1 MVASVGNRHNEGKE
15 TLMTNRKRLVPSRRM
30 HSSRKRSVVW
40 FRWRRHN
47 PSHALGRVVSKA
59 HAHVVVPFIAVSV
72 VAAIVATYLVAFSP
86 AGAAGASDGFDP
98 NITAAGSIHTS
109 VPLKMGDNI
118 DGESNPD
125 TGVATYVGGN
135 MYVGKKIGSD
145 STKVQSNLNDE
156 NGITGS
162 YAAEAEGLTLV
173 NGRLAMRQLKNSWG
187 GLGFR
192 FGVVGFGSQYRPKET
207 YTDSSGTHNASV
219 LAVRGSDQSGVTA
232 LMNSSSVDIAAWPA
246 TSTGSTV
253 NYGGGW
259 IGSSY
264 GATRDFSYTAT
275 VSGSS
280 SIANEWGHDTDS
292 SYASLASVSS
302 TDGKRKAGS
311 WSTFADASS
320 FTVNGTDYSDYLS
333 QVQSDS
339 KKLVALRAN
348 GACEADDV
356 APSQD
361 FTRYKYDYFKR
372 EIYNTQSVDSY
383 KFVFSSSS
391 VTEKLI
397 TLTGDGTSSF
407 QVFDL
412 PVSKLDST
420 GYTGIDFWLRNIPD
434 TASVIINVVN
444 DDGGTA
450 SNTVAFN
457 NGWRLWWG
465 GTKDSKITD
474 SDVNEIAGWYAR
486 GAKTDG
492 VEVSSTSEDETEVF
506 ATRVQQLLWN
516 FPYTSQLTIKG
527 GQGSGMQTV
536 KSGSTGSEGT
546 AKAMSTTD
554 DPAASWMG
562 SIYVPNGSFQSHVS
576 TNGRVYVGGDFEM
589 DNPATAVVSYSDG
602 TPFTNFESGSS
613 TSVIDMDQER
623 HNLPW
628 FTSDAAS
635 ITFAK
640 VDDSDATLKPGSTWT
655 VYGSISDAENRTNP
669 LVTVVDNGRNDTN
682 AAAGVITVQGLT
694 ANANYYIREA
704 AAPSGYQLNTNIYTA
719 QTKSS
724 GYSGEN
730 HLTGRV
736 YTASGSD
743 TTDNRLHSMTDSNS
757 GSSSS
762 YYAIGDVK
770 TGPSVTWRKEN
781 ESGQALPGSQWK
793 LTYTPASG
801 TAVDYTVKDNTVAPT
816 GVSLALNGND
826 VTEGS
831 AKVKEY
837 SNIALSATVAP
848 DGSNQQVT
856 WSTSDS
862 GVAVVSDGVVTGIA
876 AGKAV
881 IKACA
886 VSDTTKCGSVTVTVE
901 STDVTSL
908 TVTRDGSTVAKA
920 AGALNSTV
928 VTDATISMFNGTSV
942 DLDASAS
949 PSSVEPV
956 WSSNDTNVATVSDSG
971 MITAVAN
978 GTTMVIV
985 QAGNKSIRFRVTVQ
999 DTDPTKTV
1007 VYFHHTENGWTGDV
1021 YLKYQAN
1028 DGTWPTVGNY
1038 TLMKAVSCSNDYV
1051 ATVIDLAQSG
1061 KEFLFTTSNT
1071 TDSGGWY
1078 QPSKNK
1084 NFTFTG
1090 GTAITVSGGSAKDG
1104 APSGTSC
1111 PVAADQTLEGSD
1123 AAISVGKTTTTSGTA
1138 TESDTSSGSEST
1150 TSGSA
1155 SGSDSDS
1162 GTTGT
1167 ANTSATLDDT
1177 NATVGVFTL
1186 TNLADG
1192 TYKLTESVA
1201 PEGYKRD
1208 TKGYGFTVTN
1218 GVLSWDSG
1226 VSANTDGSLT
1236 VVNNPTQVVWRKVD
1250 GDTKQ
1255 AGGTLTALPGSQWKI
1270 TLLDSSGGA
1279 TDTTYCIA
1287 DNNQTIDTTRCTGN
1301 ASTYTDTDTA
1311 DGIIK
1316 VQGLPA
1322 GTYKLVETVAP
1333 ALYDLPDSS
1342 DTWYTFTI
1350 SPDGDASDITDA
1362 SGHTTMLADASGTS
1376 MNTIGDIR
1384 QTGSATWKKTDI
1396 TGNTLLPGSSW
1407 KVTFCPDNSPNSCD
1421 EPVTIT
1427 DWAPTDGSTTHT
1439 ECSATWACDTDPAVG
1454 GFKLTGLP
1462 WGTYTLVEQK
1472 APNGYVADTK
1482 PHPFTIV
1489 RSTATDSIHAN
1500 LLTWDVGSIENEIS
1514 ITSLP
1519 LTGGEWT
1526 PRIVAI
1532 IGISVLAV
1540 AAVSYGIARR
1550 RRRG

>member
-1 MVASVGNRHNEGKE
+1 M
-15 TLMTNRKRLVPSRRM
+15 L
-30 HSSRKRSVVW
+30 
-40 FRWRRHN
+40 
-47 PSHALGRVVSKA
+47 
-59 HAHVVVPFIAVSV
+59 VPFIVTGV
-72 VAAIVATYLVAFSP
+72 IAAILATYLVAFSP
-86 AGAAGASDGFDP
+86 AGAADASDGFDET
-98 NITAAGSIHTS
+98 IKAAGSMHTS
-109 VPLKMGDNI
+109 VPLKMGDNT

-125 TGVATYVGGN
+125 AGVATYVGGN
-135 MYVGKKIGSD
+135 MYVGEKIGSD
-145 STKVQSNLNDE
+145 SDTVQSNLNDK

-192 FGVVGFGSQYRPKET
+192 FGVVGFGSQYRPTET
-207 YTDSSGTHNASV
+207 YSDSSGTHNASV

-232 LMNSSSVDIAAWPA
+232 LMKSSSVDIAAWPA

-280 SIANEWGHDTDS
+280 SIANEWGHGTDS
-292 SYASLASVSS
+292 SYSSLASVSS

-348 GACEADDV
+348 GTYEVGV

-391 VTEKLI
+391 VNEKLI

-444 DDGGTA
+444 DDGSTA
-450 SNTVAFN
+450 SNTVTFN

-465 GTKDSKITD
+465 GTKNSKITD

-492 VEVSSTSEDETEVF
+492 VGVSSTSEDETEVF
-506 ATRVQQLLWN
+506 TTRVQQLLWN

-589 DNPATAVVSYSDG
+589 DNPATAVVSYDDG
-602 TPFTNFESGSS
+602 TPFTNFENGSS

-640 VDDSDATLKPGSTWT
+640 VGDSDATLLPGSTWT
-655 VYGSISDAENRTNP
+655 VYGSIGDAENRTHP

-682 AAAGVITVQGLT
+682 AADGVITVQGLT

-704 AAPSGYQLNTNIYTA
+704 APPSGYQLNTNIYTA
-719 QTKSS
+719 QTKSL

-736 YTASGSD
+736 YTSSGTQIGTSD
-743 TTDNRLHSMTDSNS
+743 TTDNRLHSMTDSDS
-757 GSSSS
+757 GSGSS

-781 ESGQALPGSQWK
+781 ESGNTLPGSQWK

-801 TAVDYTVKDNTVAPT
+801 TAVDYTVTDNTVAPT

-876 AGKAV
+876 AGEAV

-886 VSDTTKCGSVTVTVE
+886 VSDVTKCGSVTVTVE
-901 STDVTSL
+901 SADVTSL
-908 TVTRDGSTVAKA
+908 TVTRDGSTVAEA

-956 WSSNDTNVATVSDSG
+956 WSSNDTNVVTVSDSG
-971 MITAVAN
+971 LITAVAN

-1051 ATVIDLAQSG
+1051 ATVIDLAQAG

-1090 GTAITVSGGSAKDG
+1090 GTAITVSGGTAKDG

-1123 AAISVGKTTTTSGTA
+1123 ATISVEQTTTTSGTA
-1138 TESDTSSGSEST
+1138 TESDTSSGTEST
-1150 TSGSA
+1150 ASGSA

-1162 GTTGT
+1162 DTTGT

-1177 NATVGVFTL
+1177 NAAVGVFTL

-1201 PEGYKRD
+1201 PKGYKRD
-1208 TKGYGFTVTN
+1208 TTVYGFTVTN

-1311 DGIIK
+1311 DGIIN

-1333 ALYDLPDSS
+1333 VLYQLPDSS

-1350 SPDGDASDITDA
+1350 SSDGVASDITDA
-1362 SGHTTMLADASGTS
+1362 SGNTTMLADASGTS
-1376 MNTIGDIR
+1376 MNTIGDTR

-1396 TGNTLLPGSSW
+1396 TGKNLLGGSSW
-1407 KVTFCPDNSPNSCD
+1407 KVTFCPDSSPDSCQN
-1421 EPVTIT
+1421 VTIT
-1427 DWAPTDGSTTHT
+1427 DWAPTDGSTTNT
-1439 ECSATWACDTDPAVG
+1439 ACSTTWACDVDPAAG
-1454 GFKLTGLP
+1454 GFKLDNLP
-1462 WGTYTLVEQK
+1462 WGTYTLQEDT
-1472 APNGYVADTK
+1472 APDGYIADKTSRT
-1482 PHPFTIV
+1482 FIIV
-1489 RSTATDSIHAN
+1489 RAKSTSAINAN
-1500 LLTWDVGSIENEIS
+1500 LLTKDYGSIENEIS

-1526 PRIVAI
+1526 PRIVAM

>member
-1 MVASVGNRHNEGKE
+1 MFSHVAHPRGIQGEG
-15 TLMTNRKRLVPSRRM
+15 LHRRRVRSRLRTR
-30 HSSRKRSVVW
+30 
-40 FRWRRHN
+40 
-47 PSHALGRVVSKA
+47 
-59 HAHVVVPFIAVSV
+59 VVVPFIVTGI
-72 VAAIVATYLVAFSP
+72 VAAILATYLVAFSP
-86 AGAAGASDGFDP
+86 AGAADASDGFDTT
-98 NITAAGSIHTS
+98 ITTAGSMHTS
-109 VPLKMGDNI
+109 TPLKMGDNLE
-118 DGESNPD
+118 GESNPD

-135 MYVGKKIGSD
+135 MYVGEKIGSD
-145 STKVQSNLNDE
+145 SSTVQSNLNNE

-192 FGVVGFGSQYRPKET
+192 FGVVGFGSQYRPSET
-207 YTDSSGTHNASV
+207 YTDSSGTHNSSV
-219 LAVRGSDQSGVTA
+219 LAVRGSDQSGVTT
-232 LMNSSSVDIAAWPA
+232 LMNSPSVDIAAWPA

-280 SIANEWGHDTDS
+280 SIANEWGHGTDS

-302 TDGKRKAGS
+302 ADGKRKAGS
-311 WSTFADASS
+311 WSTFADTSS
-320 FTVNGTDYSDYLS
+320 FTVNGTDYSGYLS
-333 QVQSDS
+333 QVNSDS
-339 KKLVALRAN
+339 TKLAALRAN
-348 GACEADDV
+348 RTYEVGV
-356 APSQD
+356 APSED

-372 EIYNTQSVDSY
+372 EIYNEKSVDSY
-383 KFVFSSSS
+383 KFTFSSSS
-391 VTEKLI
+391 ISEKLI

-412 PVSKLDST
+412 PVSALDST

-450 SNTVAFN
+450 SNTVTFN

-465 GTKDSKITD
+465 GTKDSEITD

-492 VEVSSTSEDETEVF
+492 VGVSSTSEDETEVF
-506 ATRVQQLLWN
+506 TTRVQQLLWN

-546 AKAMSTTD
+546 AKAMRTTD

-602 TPFTNFESGSS
+602 TAFTNFENGSS

-640 VDDSDATLKPGSTWT
+640 VGDSDATLLPGSTWT
-655 VYGSISDAENRTNP
+655 IYGSLSDAENRTNP
-669 LVTVVDNGRNDTN
+669 LVTVVDNGKNDTN
-682 AAAGVITVQGLT
+682 AAEGVITVQGLT
-694 ANANYYIREA
+694 AKANYYIREA

-719 QTKSS
+719 QTSSS
-724 GYSGEN
+724 GYAGEN

-736 YTASGSD
+736 YTSSGTQIGASD
-743 TTDNRLHSMTDSNS
+743 TTDNRLHSITDANS
-757 GSSSS
+757 SSGSS

-770 TGPSVTWRKEN
+770 IGPSVTWRKEN

-793 LTYTPASG
+793 LTYTPSSG
-801 TAVDYTVKDNTVAPT
+801 TAVDYTVTDNTVAPT
-816 GVSLALNGND
+816 GVLLALDGTD
-826 VTEGS
+826 VTASS

-837 SNIALSATVAP
+837 RNIALSATVAP

-876 AGKAV
+876 AGTAV

-886 VSDTTKCGSVTVTVE
+886 VSDTTVCGSVTITVE
-901 STDVTSL
+901 SADATSL
-908 TVTRDGSTVAKA
+908 TVARDGTTVATA
-920 AGALNSTV
+920 SGAVNSTV
-928 VTDATISMFNGTSV
+928 VTDATVTMFNGTTV
-942 DLDASAS
+942 DLDASAE
-949 PSSVEPV
+949 PSTVTPV
-956 WSSNDTNVATVSDSG
+956 WSSSNTDVVTVSDSG
-971 MITAVAN
+971 LITAVAD
-978 GTTMVIV
+978 GTAMVVV

-999 DTDPTKTV
+999 DTDLTKTV
-1007 VYFHHTENGWTGDV
+1007 VYFHHTESGWTGDV

-1051 ATVIDLAQSG
+1051 AAVIDLAQAG

-1071 TDSGGWY
+1071 TDKGNWY

-1090 GTAITVSGGSAKDG
+1090 GTAITVSGGTATDG

-1111 PVAADQTLEGSD
+1111 PVAADSTLLGSQ
-1123 AAISVGKTTTTSGTA
+1123 ATITAGQTTTTSDT
-1138 TESDTSSGSEST
+1138 TTSSGST
-1150 TSGSA
+1150 ATSGSSTSSTA
-1155 SGSDSDS
+1155 GSGS
-1162 GTTGT
+1162 GTAST

-1177 NATVGVFTL
+1177 DAAVGVFTL
-1186 TNLADG
+1186 TDLADG

-1208 TKGYGFTVTN
+1208 TTVYGFTVAN

-1226 VSANTDGSLT
+1226 VSTNSDGSLT

-1255 AGGTLTALPGSQWKI
+1255 AGGTLTALPASQWKI
-1270 TLLDSSGGA
+1270 TLLDSSGRE
-1279 TDTTYCIA
+1279 TDAAYCIA

-1311 DGIIK
+1311 DGIIN

-1333 ALYDLPDSS
+1333 ALYQLPDSS

-1350 SPDGDASDITDA
+1350 SSDGGTSDITDA
-1362 SGHTTMLADASGTS
+1362 SGSTTALADASGTS

-1396 TGNTLLPGSSW
+1396 TGKTLLGGSSW
-1407 KVTFCPDNSPNSCD
+1407 KVTFCPDSSPDSCQN
-1421 EPVTIT
+1421 VTIT
-1427 DWAPTDGSTTHT
+1427 DWAPTDGSTTNT
-1439 ECSATWACDTDPAVG
+1439 ACSTTWACDVDPEAG
-1454 GFKLTGLP
+1454 GFKLDNLQ
-1462 WGTYTLVEQK
+1462 WGTYTLQEST
-1472 APNGYVADTK
+1472 APDGYIADKTSRT
-1482 PHPFTIV
+1482 FTIV
-1489 RSTATDSIHAN
+1489 RAKSTIKIDAN
-1500 LLTWDVGSIENEIS
+1500 LLTKDVGSIENEIS

-1526 PRIVAI
+1526 PRIVAM
-1532 IGISVLAV
+1532 IGVSALAL

>member
-1 MVASVGNRHNEGKE
+1 MKGEPMAYH
-15 TLMTNRKRLVPSRRM
+15 KRLHPPR
-30 HSSRKRSVVW
+30 HTSSRLRQGTMFSHFAHPRSI
-40 FRWRRHN
+40 RGKGLHRT
-47 PSHALGRVVSKA
+47 RVRSRLRTRVL
-59 HAHVVVPFIAVSV
+59 VPFIVTGV
-72 VAAIVATYLVAFSP
+72 IAAILATYLVAFSP
-86 AGAAGASDGFDP
+86 AGAADASDGFDTT
-98 NITAAGSIHTS
+98 IKAAGSIHTS
-109 VPLKMGDNI
+109 IPLKMGDNT

-135 MYVGKKIGSD
+135 MYVGEKIGSD
-145 STKVQSNLNDE
+145 SAAVQSNLNGQ

-207 YTDSSGTHNASV
+207 YSDSSGTHNASV

-232 LMNSSSVDIAAWPA
+232 LMNSPSVDIAAWPV

-280 SIANEWGHDTDS
+280 SIANEWGHGTDS

-311 WSTFADASS
+311 WNTSADASS
-320 FTVNGTDYSDYLS
+320 FTVNGTDYSGYLS

-348 GACEADDV
+348 GTYEVGV
-356 APSQD
+356 APSED

-372 EIYNTQSVDSY
+372 EIYNTQSIYSY

-397 TLTGDGTSSF
+397 KLTGDGTSSF

-412 PVSKLDST
+412 PVSALDST

-486 GAKTDG
+486 GAKTYG

-589 DNPATAVVSYSDG
+589 DNLATAVVSYSDG
-602 TPFTNFESGSS
+602 TPFTNFENGSS

-640 VDDSDATLKPGSTWT
+640 VDDSDATLKPGSTWA
-655 VYGSISDAENRTNP
+655 VYGSISDAENRTHS

-694 ANANYYIREA
+694 ANANYYIREV

-736 YTASGSD
+736 YTASGTKIGTSD
-743 TTDNRLHSMTDSNS
+743 TTDNRLHSITDSNS
-757 GSSSS
+757 GSGSS

-801 TAVDYTVKDNTVAPT
+801 TAVDYTVTDNTVAPT

-826 VTEGS
+826 VTGGS

-837 SNIALSATVAP
+837 NNIALSATVAP

-856 WSTSDS
+856 WSTSDP

-908 TVTRDGSTVAKA
+908 TVARDGSTVAKA

-956 WSSNDTNVATVSDSG
+956 WSSNDTNVVAVSDSG
-971 MITAVAN
+971 LITAVAN

-1123 AAISVGKTTTTSGTA
+1123 ATINVGQTTTTSGTA

-1208 TKGYGFTVTN
+1208 TTVYGFTVTN
-1218 GVLSWDSG
+1218 GELSWDSG

-1311 DGIIK
+1311 DGIIN

-1333 ALYDLPDSS
+1333 VLYQLPDSS

-1350 SPDGDASDITDA
+1350 SPDGAASAITDA
-1362 SGHTTMLADASGTS
+1362 SGSTTMLADASGTS

-1396 TGNTLLPGSSW
+1396 VGNPLGGSAW
-1407 KVTFCPDNSPNSCD
+1407 KVTFCPDSSPDSCQN
-1421 EPVTIT
+1421 VTIT
-1427 DWAPTDGSTTHT
+1427 DWAPTDGSTTNT
-1439 ECSATWACDTDPAVG
+1439 ACSTTWACDVDRAAG
-1454 GFKLTGLP
+1454 GFKLDNLP
-1462 WGTYTLVEQK
+1462 WGTYTLQEDT
-1472 APNGYVADTK
+1472 APDGYIADKTS
-1482 PHPFTIV
+1482 HTFTIV
-1489 RSTATDSIHAN
+1489 RAKSTSAIDAN
-1500 LLTWDVGSIENEIS
+1500 LLTKDVGSIENEIS

-1540 AAVSYGIARR
+1540 AAVSYGIAKR

>member
-1 MVASVGNRHNEGKE
+1 
-15 TLMTNRKRLVPSRRM
+15 
-30 HSSRKRSVVW
+30 
-40 FRWRRHN
+40 
-47 PSHALGRVVSKA
+47 
-59 HAHVVVPFIAVSV
+59 
-72 VAAIVATYLVAFSP
+72 
-86 AGAAGASDGFDP
+86 
-98 NITAAGSIHTS
+98 
-109 VPLKMGDNI
+109 
-118 DGESNPD
+118 
-125 TGVATYVGGN
+125 
-135 MYVGKKIGSD
+135 
-145 STKVQSNLNDE
+145 
-156 NGITGS
+156 
-162 YAAEAEGLTLV
+162 
-173 NGRLAMRQLKNSWG
+173 
-187 GLGFR
+187 
-192 FGVVGFGSQYRPKET
+192 
-207 YTDSSGTHNASV
+207 
-219 LAVRGSDQSGVTA
+219 
-232 LMNSSSVDIAAWPA
+232 
-246 TSTGSTV
+246 
-253 NYGGGW
+253 
-259 IGSSY
+259 
-264 GATRDFSYTAT
+264 
-275 VSGSS
+275 
-280 SIANEWGHDTDS
+280 
-292 SYASLASVSS
+292 
-302 TDGKRKAGS
+302 
-311 WSTFADASS
+311 
-320 FTVNGTDYSDYLS
+320 
-333 QVQSDS
+333 
-339 KKLVALRAN
+339 
-348 GACEADDV
+348 
-356 APSQD
+356 
-361 FTRYKYDYFKR
+361 
-372 EIYNTQSVDSY
+372 
-383 KFVFSSSS
+383 
-391 VTEKLI
+391 
-397 TLTGDGTSSF
+397 
-407 QVFDL
+407 
-412 PVSKLDST
+412 
-420 GYTGIDFWLRNIPD
+420 
-434 TASVIINVVN
+434 
-444 DDGGTA
+444 
-450 SNTVAFN
+450 
-457 NGWRLWWG
+457 
-465 GTKDSKITD
+465 
-474 SDVNEIAGWYAR
+474 
-486 GAKTDG
+486 
-492 VEVSSTSEDETEVF
+492 
-506 ATRVQQLLWN
+506 
-516 FPYTSQLTIKG
+516 
-527 GQGSGMQTV
+527 MQTV

>member
-1 MVASVGNRHNEGKE
+1 
-15 TLMTNRKRLVPSRRM
+15 MTNRKRLTPSRRM
-30 HSSRKRSVVW
+30 HSSRKRSVAW
-40 FRWRRHN
+40 FRCGGGAT
-47 PSHALGRVVSKA
+47 PSHNLSRVISKA
-59 HAHVVVPFIAVSV
+59 HAHVVVPFITVSV

-86 AGAAGASDGFDP
+86 AGAAGASDGFDSA
-98 NITAAGSIHTS
+98 ITAAGSIHTS
-109 VPLKMGDNI
+109 VPLKMGDNV

-135 MYVGKKIGSD
+135 MYVGEKIGSD
-145 STKVQSNLNDE
+145 SATVQSNLNGA

-207 YTDSSGTHNASV
+207 YTDSSGTHHASV
-219 LAVRGSDQSGVTA
+219 LAVRGSDQSGVTT
-232 LMNSSSVDIAAWPA
+232 LMNSPSVDIAAWPV

-280 SIANEWGHDTDS
+280 SIANEWGHGTDS

-320 FTVNGTDYSDYLS
+320 FTVNGTDYSGYLS

-348 GACEADDV
+348 GTYEVGV
-356 APSQD
+356 APSED

-412 PVSKLDST
+412 PVSALDST
-420 GYTGIDFWLRNIPD
+420 GYTGIDFWLCNIPD

-444 DDGGTA
+444 DDDGTA

-492 VEVSSTSEDETEVF
+492 VGVSSTSEDETEVF

-546 AKAMSTTD
+546 AKAMRTTD

-562 SIYVPNGSFQSHVS
+562 SIYVPKGSFQSHVS

-602 TPFTNFESGSS
+602 TPFTNFENGSS

-640 VDDSDATLKPGSTWT
+640 VDDSDATLKPGSTWA
-655 VYGSISDAENRTNP
+655 VYGSISDAENRKHS

-694 ANANYYIREA
+694 ANANYYIREV

-736 YTASGSD
+736 YTASGTQIGTSD

-757 GSSSS
+757 GSDSS

-770 TGPSVTWRKEN
+770 SGASVTWRKED
-781 ESGQALPGSQWK
+781 ESGQPLAGSQWK
-793 LTYTPASG
+793 LSYTPSSG
-801 TAVDYTVKDNTVAPT
+801 GTVDYTVTDNTIAPT
-816 GVSLALNGND
+816 GVTLALDGND
-826 VTEGS
+826 VTSGS
-831 AKVKEY
+831 AKVQEY
-837 SNIALSATVAP
+837 RNIVLAATVTP
-848 DGSNQQVT
+848 DGANQQVT
-856 WSTSDS
+856 WSSSDS
-862 GVAVVSDGVVTGIA
+862 GVAVVSGGVVTGVA
-876 AGKAV
+876 VGQTV
-881 IKACA
+881 IKACTI
-886 VSDTTKCGSVTVTVE
+886 SDATVCGSVTVTVE
-901 STDVTSL
+901 SADATSL
-908 TVTRDGSTVAKA
+908 MVTRGGKTVATASGSLDSTVE
-920 AGALNSTV
+920 
-928 VTDATISMFNGTSV
+928 TDATITMFNGTTV
-942 DLDASAS
+942 DLDANAT
-949 PSSVEPV
+949 PSTVQPV
-956 WSSNDTNVATVSDSG
+956 WSSNDTNVATVSDTG
-971 MITAVAN
+971 LITAVAN

-999 DTDPTKTV
+999 DTDETKTV

-1021 YLKYQAN
+1021 YLKYEAN

-1038 TLMKAVSCSNDYV
+1038 TPMKSTSCNNDYV
-1051 ATVIDLAQSG
+1051 AAVIDRAQSG
-1061 KEFLFTTSNT
+1061 KGFLFTTSNT
-1071 TDSGGWY
+1071 TDKGDWY
-1078 QPSKNK
+1078 QPSKNT
-1084 NFTFTG
+1084 NFVFTG
-1090 GTAITVSGGSAKDG
+1090 GTAITVSGGKATDG
-1104 APSGTSC
+1104 APSGC
-1111 PVAADQTLEGSD
+1111 PVAADKTLAGSS
-1123 AAISVGKTTTTSGTA
+1123 ATITVGTTTTTSETTA
-1138 TESDTSSGSEST
+1138 VSGSTPASGSSSDTGSSSGSGTQGAAST
-1150 TSGSA
+1150 T
-1155 SGSDSDS
+1155 
-1162 GTTGT
+1162 
-1167 ANTSATLDDT
+1167 ATLADT
-1177 NATVGVFTL
+1177 NPAVGVFTL
-1186 TNLADG
+1186 TDLADG
-1192 TYKLTESVA
+1192 TYQLTENVA
-1201 PEGYKRD
+1201 PEGYAKS
-1208 TKGYGFTVTN
+1208 TTAYSFTVTN
-1218 GVLSWDSG
+1218 GVLKWTSG
-1226 VSANTDGSLT
+1226 SPGADGSLT
-1236 VVNNPTQVVWRKVD
+1236 VVNTPTQVEWRKVD
-1250 GDTKQ
+1250 GDTMQ
-1255 AGGTLTALPGSQWKI
+1255 AGGTLATLPGSQWKI
-1270 TLLDSSGGA
+1270 TALDSQGGE
-1279 TDTTYCIA
+1279 TDSSYCIA

-1301 ASTYTDTDTA
+1301 AETYTDSDA
-1311 DGIIK
+1311 AEGVISVK
-1316 VQGLPA
+1316 GLPA

-1333 ALYDLPDSS
+1333 VLHELPDAA

-1350 SPDGDASDITDA
+1350 SADGVTSDITDVK
-1362 SGHTTMLADASGTS
+1362 GDTTMLTDASGTS
-1376 MNTIGDIR
+1376 MNTIGDTR
-1384 QTGSATWKKTDI
+1384 TTGSATWKKTDI
-1396 TGNTLLPGSSW
+1396 AGIALGGSTW
-1407 KVTFCPDNSPNSCD
+1407 KVTFCPDSSPNSCD

-1439 ECSATWACDTDPAVG
+1439 ECSATWACDTNPAAG
-1454 GFKLTGLP
+1454 GFKLANLP

-1472 APNGYVADTK
+1472 APNGYVADTT
-1482 PHPFTIV
+1482 PHTFIIV
-1489 RSTATDSIHAN
+1489 RSTATNPIDAN
-1500 LLTWDVGSIENEIS
+1500 QLAHDVGSIENEIS

-1519 LTGGEWT
+1519 MTGGEWT
-1526 PRIVAI
+1526 PRNVAL
-1532 IGISVLAV
+1532 IGISALVL
-1540 AAVSYGIARR
+1540 AAVSYGIAKRR
-1550 RRRG
+1550 RRE

>member
-1 MVASVGNRHNEGKE
+1 MFSHFAHPRSIRGKGLHR
-15 TLMTNRKRLVPSRRM
+15 TRVRSRLRT
-30 HSSRKRSVVW
+30 
-40 FRWRRHN
+40 
-47 PSHALGRVVSKA
+47 RVL
-59 HAHVVVPFIAVSV
+59 VPFIVTGV
-72 VAAIVATYLVAFSP
+72 IAAILATYLVAFSP
-86 AGAAGASDGFDP
+86 AGAADASDGFDTT
-98 NITAAGSIHTS
+98 IKAAGSIHTS
-109 VPLKMGDNI
+109 IPLKMGDNT

-135 MYVGKKIGSD
+135 MYVGEKIGSD
-145 STKVQSNLNDE
+145 SAAVQSNLNGQ

-207 YTDSSGTHNASV
+207 YSDSSGTHNASV

-232 LMNSSSVDIAAWPA
+232 LMTSPSVDIAAWPA

-280 SIANEWGHDTDS
+280 SIANEWEHSNDS

-320 FTVNGTDYSDYLS
+320 FTVNGTDYSGYLS

-339 KKLVALRAN
+339 TKLVALRAN
-348 GACEADDV
+348 GTYEVGV
-356 APSQD
+356 APSED

-372 EIYNTQSVDSY
+372 EIYNKQTVDSY

-412 PVSKLDST
+412 PVSALDST

-450 SNTVAFN
+450 SNTVTFN

-465 GTKDSKITD
+465 GTEDSKITD

-492 VEVSSTSEDETEVF
+492 VGVSSTSEDETEVF

-546 AKAMSTTD
+546 AKAMRTTD

-602 TPFTNFESGSS
+602 TPFTNFENGSS

-669 LVTVVDNGRNDTN
+669 LVTVVDNGKNDTN

-736 YTASGSD
+736 YTASGTQIGTSD
-743 TTDNRLHSMTDSNS
+743 TTDNRLHSITDANS
-757 GSSSS
+757 GSGSS

-801 TAVDYTVKDNTVAPT
+801 TAVDYTVTDNTVAPT

-826 VTEGS
+826 VTGGS

-837 SNIALSATVAP
+837 NNIALSATVAP

-856 WSTSDS
+856 WSTSDP

-886 VSDTTKCGSVTVTVE
+886 VSDTTVCGRVTVTVE

-956 WSSNDTNVATVSDSG
+956 WSSNDTNVVAVSDSG
-971 MITAVAN
+971 LITAVAN

-1090 GTAITVSGGSAKDG
+1090 GTAITVSGGSANDG

-1123 AAISVGKTTTTSGTA
+1123 ATINVGQTTTTSGTA

-1311 DGIIK
+1311 DGIIN

-1333 ALYDLPDSS
+1333 VLYQLPDSS

-1350 SPDGDASDITDA
+1350 SPDGAASAITDA
-1362 SGHTTMLADASGTS
+1362 SGSTTMLADASGTS

-1396 TGNTLLPGSSW
+1396 TGHNLRGSSW
-1407 KVTFCPDNSPNSCD
+1407 KVTFCPDSSPDSCQN
-1421 EPVTIT
+1421 VTIT
-1427 DWAPTDGSTTHT
+1427 DWAPTDGSTTNT
-1439 ECSATWACDTDPAVG
+1439 ACSTTWACDVDRAAG
-1454 GFKLTGLP
+1454 GFKLDNLP
-1462 WGTYTLVEQK
+1462 WGTYTLQEDT
-1472 APNGYVADTK
+1472 APDGYIADKTSRT
-1482 PHPFTIV
+1482 FTIV
-1489 RSTATDSIHAN
+1489 RAKSTSAIDAT
-1500 LLTWDVGSIENEIS
+1500 LLTKDVGSIENEIS

>member
-1 MVASVGNRHNEGKE
+1 MFSHFAHPRGIRGKGLHR
-15 TLMTNRKRLVPSRRM
+15 TRVRSRLRAR
-30 HSSRKRSVVW
+30 
-40 FRWRRHN
+40 
-47 PSHALGRVVSKA
+47 
-59 HAHVVVPFIAVSV
+59 VVVPFIVTGI
-72 VAAIVATYLVAFSP
+72 VAAILATYLVAFSP
-86 AGAAGASDGFDP
+86 AGAADASDGFDAT
-98 NITAAGSIHTS
+98 ITTAGSMHTS

-118 DGESNPD
+118 EGESDPD

-135 MYVGKKIGSD
+135 MYVGEKIGSD
-145 STKVQSNLNDE
+145 SATVQSNLNGE

-207 YTDSSGTHNASV
+207 YTDSNGTHDASV
-219 LAVRGSDQSGVTA
+219 LAVRGSDQSGVTT
-232 LMNSSSVDIAAWPA
+232 LMNSPSVDIAAWPV

-280 SIANEWGHDTDS
+280 SIANEWGHGTDS

-311 WSTFADASS
+311 WNTFADTSS

-339 KKLVALRAN
+339 TKLAALRAN
-348 GACEADDV
+348 GTYEVGV
-356 APSQD
+356 APSEG

-372 EIYNTQSVDSY
+372 EIYDTQSGDSY

-391 VTEKLI
+391 AKEKLI

-407 QVFDL
+407 QVFNL
-412 PVSKLDST
+412 PVSALDST

-444 DDGGTA
+444 DDRGTA
-450 SNTVAFN
+450 SNTVTFN

-492 VEVSSTSEDETEVF
+492 VGVSSTSEDETEVF
-506 ATRVQQLLWN
+506 TTRVQQLLWN

-546 AKAMSTTD
+546 AKAMRTTD

-562 SIYVPNGSFQSHVS
+562 SIYVPKGSFQSHVS

-602 TPFTNFESGSS
+602 TPFTNFENGSS

-628 FTSDAAS
+628 FTSDAGS

-640 VDDSDATLKPGSTWT
+640 VSDTDAKLLSGSTWT

-682 AAAGVITVQGLT
+682 ADAGVITVQGLT

-736 YTASGSD
+736 YTASGTQIGTSD
-743 TTDNRLHSMTDSNS
+743 TTDNRLHSITDASS

-770 TGPSVTWRKEN
+770 TGASVTWRKEN
-781 ESGQALPGSQWK
+781 ESGDALPGSQWK

-801 TAVDYTVKDNTVAPT
+801 TAVDYTVTDNTVAPN

-848 DGSNQQVT
+848 DGSNQQAT
-856 WSTSDS
+856 WSTSDP

-876 AGKAV
+876 AGEAV

-901 STDVTSL
+901 SADATSL
-908 TVTRDGSTVAKA
+908 TVARDGSTVAKA

-956 WSSNDTNVATVSDSG
+956 WSSNDTNVVTVSDSG
-971 MITAVAN
+971 LITAVAN

-1007 VYFHHTENGWTGDV
+1007 VYFHHTEDGWTGDV

-1038 TLMKAVSCSNDYV
+1038 TPMKAVSCSNDYV
-1051 ATVIDLAQSG
+1051 ATVIDLAQAG
-1061 KEFLFTTSNT
+1061 KEFLFTTSNK

-1090 GTAITVSGGSAKDG
+1090 GTAITVSGGTAKDG

-1123 AAISVGKTTTTSGTA
+1123 ATISVEQTTTTSGTA

-1150 TSGSA
+1150 A
-1155 SGSDSDS
+1155 SGLDSDSD
-1162 GTTGT
+1162 TTGT

-1177 NATVGVFTL
+1177 NAAVGVFTL

-1208 TKGYGFTVTN
+1208 TTVYGFTVTN
-1218 GVLSWDSG
+1218 GELSWDSG

-1279 TDTTYCIA
+1279 TDATYCIA

-1301 ASTYTDTDTA
+1301 ASTYTDTDTV

-1322 GTYKLVETVAP
+1322 GTYKLVETAAP
-1333 ALYDLPDSS
+1333 TLYDLPNSS

-1396 TGNTLLPGSSW
+1396 TGNALGGSSW
-1407 KVTFCPDNSPNSCD
+1407 KVTFCPDSSPDNCQN
-1421 EPVTIT
+1421 VTIT
-1427 DWAPTDGSTTHT
+1427 DWAPTDGSTTNT
-1439 ECSATWACDTDPAVG
+1439 ACSTPWACDVDQAAG
-1454 GFKLTGLP
+1454 GFRLDNLP
-1462 WGTYTLVEQK
+1462 WGTYTLQEDT
-1472 APNGYVADTK
+1472 APDGYIADKTSRT
-1482 PHPFTIV
+1482 FIIV
-1489 RSTATDSIHAN
+1489 RAKSTSAIDAT
-1500 LLTWDVGSIENEIS
+1500 LLTKDVGSIENEIS

-1519 LTGGEWT
+1519 LTGGGWT
-1526 PRIVAI
+1526 PRIVAM

>member
-1 MVASVGNRHNEGKE
+1 MKGEPMAHH
-15 TLMTNRKRLVPSRRM
+15 KRLHSPRHTPSRLRQGTM
-30 HSSRKRSVVW
+30 FSHIAHPRGIRGKGLHRTRVRSRLRA
-40 FRWRRHN
+40 R
-47 PSHALGRVVSKA
+47 
-59 HAHVVVPFIAVSV
+59 VVVPFIVTGI
-72 VAAIVATYLVAFSP
+72 VAAILATYLVAFSP
-86 AGAAGASDGFDP
+86 AGAADASDGFDTT
-98 NITAAGSIHTS
+98 ITTAGSMHTS
-109 VPLKMGDNI
+109 IPLKMGDNT

-125 TGVATYVGGN
+125 AGVATYVGGN
-135 MYVGKKIGSD
+135 MYVGAKIGSD
-145 STKVQSNLNDE
+145 PATVQSNLNGQ

-207 YTDSSGTHNASV
+207 YTDSSGTHDASV
-219 LAVRGSDQSGVTA
+219 LAVRGSNQSGVTA
-232 LMNSSSVDIAAWPA
+232 LMSSPSVDIAAWPV

-259 IGSSY
+259 IGSPY
-264 GATRDFSYTAT
+264 GAARDFSYTAT

-280 SIANEWGHDTDS
+280 SIANEWGHYTDS

-339 KKLVALRAN
+339 TKLAALRAN
-348 GACEADDV
+348 GTYEVGV
-356 APSQD
+356 APSED

-372 EIYNTQSVDSY
+372 EIYDTQTVDSY
-383 KFVFSSSS
+383 KFTFSSSG
-391 VTEKLI
+391 VKEKLI

-412 PVSKLDST
+412 PVSALDST

-492 VEVSSTSEDETEVF
+492 VGVSSTSEDETEVF
-506 ATRVQQLLWN
+506 TTRVQQLLWN

-546 AKAMSTTD
+546 AKAMRTTD

-562 SIYVPNGSFQSHVS
+562 SVYVPKGSFQSHVS

-602 TPFTNFESGSS
+602 TAFTNFENGSS

-640 VDDSDATLKPGSTWT
+640 VSDTDATLLLGSTWT
-655 VYGSISDAENRTNP
+655 VYGSLSDAENRTNP

-682 AAAGVITVQGLT
+682 ADAGVITVQGLT

-736 YTASGSD
+736 YTASGTQIGASD
-743 TTDNRLHSMTDSNS
+743 TTDNRLHSITDASS

-781 ESGQALPGSQWK
+781 ESGDALPGSQWK
-793 LTYTPASG
+793 LTYTPSSG
-801 TAVDYTVKDNTVAPT
+801 TAVDYTVTDNTVAPT
-816 GVSLALNGND
+816 GVLLALDGTD
-826 VTEGS
+826 VTAGS

-837 SNIALSATVAP
+837 RNIALSATVAP

-876 AGKAV
+876 AGTAV

-886 VSDTTKCGSVTVTVE
+886 VLDTTKCGSVTVTVE
-901 STDVTSL
+901 SADATSL

-920 AGALNSTV
+920 AGVLNSTV

-956 WSSNDTNVATVSDSG
+956 WSSNDTNVVTVSDSG
-971 MITAVAN
+971 LITAVAN

-1071 TDSGGWY
+1071 TDNGDWY
-1078 QPSKNK
+1078 QPSKYK

-1090 GTAITVSGGSAKDG
+1090 GTAITVSGGTATDG

-1111 PVAADQTLEGSD
+1111 PAAADKTLLGSQ
-1123 AAISVGKTTTTSGTA
+1123 ATITVGQTTTTSDT
-1138 TESDTSSGSEST
+1138 TTSSGST
-1150 TSGSA
+1150 ATSGSSTSSTA
-1155 SGSDSDS
+1155 SSGS
-1162 GTTGT
+1162 GTAST

-1177 NATVGVFTL
+1177 NAALGVFTL

-1208 TKGYGFTVTN
+1208 TTVYGFTVTN

-1226 VSANTDGSLT
+1226 VSTDTDGSLT
-1236 VVNNPTQVVWRKVD
+1236 VVNDPTQVVWRKVD

-1255 AGGTLTALPGSQWKI
+1255 AGGTLTVLPGSQWKI
-1270 TLLDSSGGA
+1270 SLLDSSGGE
-1279 TDTTYCIA
+1279 TDTAYCIA

-1311 DGIIK
+1311 DGIIN

-1322 GTYKLVETVAP
+1322 GTYKLVETVEP

-1350 SPDGDASDITDA
+1350 STDGVASAITDA
-1362 SGHTTMLADASGTS
+1362 SGDTTALADASGTS

-1396 TGNTLLPGSSW
+1396 TGNALGGSSW
-1407 KVTFCPDNSPNSCD
+1407 KVTFCPDSSPDNCQN
-1421 EPVTIT
+1421 VTVT
-1427 DWAPTDGSTTHT
+1427 DWAPTDGSTTNT
-1439 ECSATWACDTDPAVG
+1439 ACSTPWACDVDRVAG
-1454 GFKLTGLP
+1454 GFKLDNLP
-1462 WGTYTLVEQK
+1462 WGTYTLQEDT
-1472 APNGYVADTK
+1472 APDGYIADKTSRT
-1482 PHPFTIV
+1482 FTIV
-1489 RSTATDSIHAN
+1489 RAKSTSAIDAK
-1500 LLTWDVGSIENEIS
+1500 LLTEDVGSIENEIS

-1526 PRIVAI
+1526 PKIVAM

>member
-1 MVASVGNRHNEGKE
+1 MFSHFAHPRSIRGKGLHR
-15 TLMTNRKRLVPSRRM
+15 TRVRSRLRT
-30 HSSRKRSVVW
+30 
-40 FRWRRHN
+40 
-47 PSHALGRVVSKA
+47 RVL
-59 HAHVVVPFIAVSV
+59 VPFIVTGV
-72 VAAIVATYLVAFSP
+72 IAAILSTYLVAFSP
-86 AGAAGASDGFDP
+86 AGAADASDGFDTT
-98 NITAAGSIHTS
+98 IKAAGSIHTS
-109 VPLKMGDNI
+109 IPLKMGDNT

-135 MYVGKKIGSD
+135 MYVGEKIGSD
-145 STKVQSNLNDE
+145 SAAVQSNLNGQ

-207 YTDSSGTHNASV
+207 YSDSSGTHNASV

-302 TDGKRKAGS
+302 TDGKRKAGT

-320 FTVNGTDYSDYLS
+320 FTVNGTDYSGYLS

-339 KKLVALRAN
+339 TKLVALRAN
-348 GACEADDV
+348 GTYEVGV
-356 APSQD
+356 APSED

-372 EIYNTQSVDSY
+372 EIYDTQTVDSY
-383 KFVFSSSS
+383 KFTFSSSS
-391 VTEKLI
+391 VSEKLI

-412 PVSKLDST
+412 PISALDST

-444 DDGGTA
+444 DDGSTA
-450 SNTVAFN
+450 SNTVTFN

-465 GTKDSKITD
+465 GTNHSKIAD

-492 VEVSSTSEDETEVF
+492 VGVSSTSEDETEVF
-506 ATRVQQLLWN
+506 TTRVQQLLWN

-546 AKAMSTTD
+546 AKAMRTTD

-602 TPFTNFESGSS
+602 TPFTNFENGSS

-669 LVTVVDNGRNDTN
+669 LVTVIDNGKNDTN

-736 YTASGSD
+736 YTASGTQIGTSD
-743 TTDNRLHSMTDSNS
+743 TTDNRLHSITDANS
-757 GSSSS
+757 GSGSS

-781 ESGQALPGSQWK
+781 ESGDALPGSQWK

-801 TAVDYTVKDNTVAPT
+801 TAVDYTVTDNTVAPT

-826 VTEGS
+826 VTGGS

-837 SNIALSATVAP
+837 NNIALSATVAP

-856 WSTSDS
+856 WSTSDP

-881 IKACA
+881 IKACT

-956 WSSNDTNVATVSDSG
+956 WSSNDTNVVAVSDSG
-971 MITAVAN
+971 LITAVAN

-1123 AAISVGKTTTTSGTA
+1123 ATINVGQTTTTSGTA

-1270 TLLDSSGGA
+1270 TLLDSSGEA

-1311 DGIIK
+1311 DGIIN

-1333 ALYDLPDSS
+1333 VLYQLPDSS

-1350 SPDGDASDITDA
+1350 SPDGAASAITDA
-1362 SGHTTMLADASGTS
+1362 SGSTTMLADASGTS

-1396 TGNTLLPGSSW
+1396 TGHNLRGSSW
-1407 KVTFCPDNSPNSCD
+1407 KVTFCPDSSPDSCQN
-1421 EPVTIT
+1421 VTIT
-1427 DWAPTDGSTTHT
+1427 DWAPTDGSTTNT
-1439 ECSATWACDTDPAVG
+1439 ACSTTWACDVDRAAG
-1454 GFKLTGLP
+1454 GFKLDNLP
-1462 WGTYTLVEQK
+1462 WGTYTLQEDT
-1472 APNGYVADTK
+1472 APGGYIADKTSRT
-1482 PHPFTIV
+1482 FTIV
-1489 RSTATDSIHAN
+1489 RAKSTSAIDAT
-1500 LLTWDVGSIENEIS
+1500 LLTKDVGSIENEIS

>member
-1 MVASVGNRHNEGKE
+1 MFSHFAHPRSIRGKGLHR
-15 TLMTNRKRLVPSRRM
+15 TRVRSRLRT
-30 HSSRKRSVVW
+30 
-40 FRWRRHN
+40 
-47 PSHALGRVVSKA
+47 RVL
-59 HAHVVVPFIAVSV
+59 VPFIVTGV
-72 VAAIVATYLVAFSP
+72 IAAILATYLVAFSP
-86 AGAAGASDGFDP
+86 AGAADASDGFDTT
-98 NITAAGSIHTS
+98 IKAAGSIHTS
-109 VPLKMGDNI
+109 IPLKMGDNT

-135 MYVGKKIGSD
+135 MYVGGKIGSD
-145 STKVQSNLNDE
+145 SAAVQSNLNGQ

-207 YTDSSGTHNASV
+207 YSDSSGTHNASV
-219 LAVRGSDQSGVTA
+219 LAVWGSDQSGVTA
-232 LMNSSSVDIAAWPA
+232 LMTSPSVDIAAWPA

-302 TDGKRKAGS
+302 TDGKRKAGT

-320 FTVNGTDYSDYLS
+320 FTVNGTDYSGYLS

-339 KKLVALRAN
+339 TKLVALRAN
-348 GACEADDV
+348 GTYEVGV
-356 APSQD
+356 APSED

-372 EIYNTQSVDSY
+372 EIYSKQSVDSY
-383 KFVFSSSS
+383 KFTFSSSS
-391 VTEKLI
+391 VSEKLI

-412 PVSKLDST
+412 PVSALDST

-450 SNTVAFN
+450 SNTVTFN

-465 GTKDSKITD
+465 GTEDSKITD

-492 VEVSSTSEDETEVF
+492 VGVSSTSEDETEVF

-546 AKAMSTTD
+546 AKAMRTTD

-562 SIYVPNGSFQSHVS
+562 SIYVPKGSFQSHVS

-640 VDDSDATLKPGSTWT
+640 VDDSDATLKPGSTWA
-655 VYGSISDAENRTNP
+655 VYGSISDAENRTHS

-694 ANANYYIREA
+694 ANANYYIREV

-719 QTKSS
+719 QTRSS

-736 YTASGSD
+736 YTASGTQIGTSD
-743 TTDNRLHSMTDSNS
+743 TTDNRLHSITDSNS
-757 GSSSS
+757 GSGSS

-781 ESGQALPGSQWK
+781 ESGDVLPGSQWK

-801 TAVDYTVKDNTVAPT
+801 TAVDYTVTDNTVAPT

-826 VTEGS
+826 VTGGS

-837 SNIALSATVAP
+837 NNIALSATVAP

-856 WSTSDS
+856 WSTSDP

-956 WSSNDTNVATVSDSG
+956 WSSNDTNVVAVSDSG
-971 MITAVAN
+971 LITAVAN

-1123 AAISVGKTTTTSGTA
+1123 ATINVGQTTTTSGTA

-1270 TLLDSSGGA
+1270 TLLDSSGEA

-1311 DGIIK
+1311 DGIIN

-1333 ALYDLPDSS
+1333 VLYQLPDSS

-1350 SPDGDASDITDA
+1350 SPDGAASAITDA
-1362 SGHTTMLADASGTS
+1362 SGSTTMLADASGTS

-1396 TGNTLLPGSSW
+1396 TGHNLRGSSW
-1407 KVTFCPDNSPNSCD
+1407 KVTFCPDSSPDSCQN
-1421 EPVTIT
+1421 VTIT
-1427 DWAPTDGSTTHT
+1427 DWAPTDGSTTNT
-1439 ECSATWACDTDPAVG
+1439 ACSTTWACDVDPAAGV
-1454 GFKLTGLP
+1454 FKLDNLP
-1462 WGTYTLVEQK
+1462 WGTYTLQEDT
-1472 APNGYVADTK
+1472 APDGYIADKTSRT
-1482 PHPFTIV
+1482 FTTV
-1489 RSTATDSIHAN
+1489 RAKSTSAIDAT
-1500 LLTWDVGSIENEIS
+1500 LLTKDVGSIENEIS

>member
-1 MVASVGNRHNEGKE
+1 
-15 TLMTNRKRLVPSRRM
+15 MTNRKRLVPSRRM

-118 DGESNPD
+118 DGTSNPD

-135 MYVGKKIGSD
+135 MYVGEKIGSD
-145 STKVQSNLNDE
+145 SATVQSNLNDE

-192 FGVVGFGSQYRPKET
+192 FGVVGFGSQYRPAEK
-207 YTDSSGTHNASV
+207 YTGDNGNKADASV
-219 LAVRGSDQSGVTA
+219 LAVRGLDQSGITQMMGSTDPDLA
-232 LMNSSSVDIAAWPA
+232 IAAWG
-246 TSTGSTV
+246 TGQIG

-259 IGSSY
+259 IGSTSSEN
-264 GATRDFSYTAT
+264 REFSYTAT
-275 VSGSS
+275 VPGYT
-280 SIANEWGHDTDS
+280 SIAREWGHSDNSMYT
-292 SYASLASVSS
+292 SLAHVFSS
-302 TDGKRKAGS
+302 KEGSAKECGAQEGRAGDECS
-311 WSTFADASS
+311 RLWSTVEHPSMS
-320 FTVNGTDYSDYLS
+320 FKVNGVEYANFSDT
-333 QVQSDS
+333 
-339 KKLVALRAN
+339 LRKESTGLAGLAAN
-348 GACEADDV
+348 GTYAIGD
-356 APSQD
+356 APSAD
-361 FTRYKYDYFKR
+361 GLTRYKYDYFKR
-372 EIYNTQSVDSY
+372 EIYNTQSIDSY

-412 PVSKLDST
+412 PVSALDST

-546 AKAMSTTD
+546 AKAMRTTD

-602 TPFTNFESGSS
+602 TPFTNFENGSS

-640 VDDSDATLKPGSTWT
+640 VDDSDATLKPGSTWA
-655 VYGSISDAENRTNP
+655 VYGSISDAENRTHS

-694 ANANYYIREA
+694 ANANYYIREV
-704 AAPSGYQLNTNIYTA
+704 AAPRGYQLNTNIYTA

-736 YTASGSD
+736 YTASD
-743 TTDNRLHSMTDSNS
+743 TTDNRLHSITDSNS
-757 GSSSS
+757 GSGSS

-801 TAVDYTVKDNTVAPT
+801 TAVDYTVTDNTVAPT

-826 VTEGS
+826 VTGGS

-837 SNIALSATVAP
+837 NNIALSATVAP

-856 WSTSDS
+856 WSTSDP

-901 STDVTSL
+901 STDATSL
-908 TVTRDGSTVAKA
+908 TVARDGSMVAKA

-956 WSSNDTNVATVSDSG
+956 WSSNDTNVVTVSDSG
-971 MITAVAN
+971 LITAVAN

-1051 ATVIDLAQSG
+1051 ATVIDLAQAG

-1123 AAISVGKTTTTSGTA
+1123 ATINVGQTTTTSGTA

-1270 TLLDSSGGA
+1270 TLLDSSGEA

-1333 ALYDLPDSS
+1333 VLHELPDVA

-1350 SPDGDASDITDA
+1350 SADGVISDITDA
-1362 SGHTTMLADASGTS
+1362 KGDTTMLTDASGTS

-1384 QTGSATWKKTDI
+1384 VTGSATWKKTDI
-1396 TGNTLLPGSSW
+1396 VGNPLDGSAW
-1407 KVTFCPDNSPNSCD
+1407 KVTFCPDSSPDSCQN
-1421 EPVTIT
+1421 VTIT
-1427 DWAPTDGSTTHT
+1427 DWAPTDGSTTNT
-1439 ECSATWACDTDPAVG
+1439 ACSTTWACDVDREAG
-1454 GFKLTGLP
+1454 GFKLDNLP
-1462 WGTYTLVEQK
+1462 WGTYTLQEDT
-1472 APNGYVADTK
+1472 APDGYIADKTSWTF
-1482 PHPFTIV
+1482 PIV
-1489 RSTATDSIHAN
+1489 RARSTSAIDAN
-1500 LLTWDVGSIENEIS
+1500 LLTKDVGSIENEIS

>member
-1 MVASVGNRHNEGKE
+1 MKGEPMAYH
-15 TLMTNRKRLVPSRRM
+15 KRLHPPR
-30 HSSRKRSVVW
+30 HTSSRLRQGTMFSHFAHPRSI
-40 FRWRRHN
+40 RGKGLHRT
-47 PSHALGRVVSKA
+47 RVRSRLRTRVL
-59 HAHVVVPFIAVSV
+59 VPFIVTGV
-72 VAAIVATYLVAFSP
+72 IAAILATYLVAFSP
-86 AGAAGASDGFDP
+86 AGAADASDGFDTT
-98 NITAAGSIHTS
+98 IKAAGSIHTS
-109 VPLKMGDNI
+109 IPLKMGDNT

-135 MYVGKKIGSD
+135 MYVGEKIGSD
-145 STKVQSNLNDE
+145 SAAVQSNLNGQ

-207 YTDSSGTHNASV
+207 YSDSSGTHNASV

-232 LMNSSSVDIAAWPA
+232 LMNSPSVDIAAWPV

-280 SIANEWGHDTDS
+280 SIANEWGHGTDS

-311 WSTFADASS
+311 WNTSADASS
-320 FTVNGTDYSDYLS
+320 FTVNGTDYSGYLS

-348 GACEADDV
+348 GTYEVGV
-356 APSQD
+356 APSED

-372 EIYNTQSVDSY
+372 EIYNTQSIYSY

-397 TLTGDGTSSF
+397 KLTGDGTSSF

-412 PVSKLDST
+412 PVSALDST

-589 DNPATAVVSYSDG
+589 DNLATAVVSYSDG
-602 TPFTNFESGSS
+602 TPFTNFENGSS

-640 VDDSDATLKPGSTWT
+640 VDDSDATLKPGSTWA
-655 VYGSISDAENRTNP
+655 VYGSISDAENRTHS

-694 ANANYYIREA
+694 ANANYYIREV

-736 YTASGSD
+736 YTASGTKIGTSD
-743 TTDNRLHSMTDSNS
+743 TTDNRLHSITDSNS
-757 GSSSS
+757 GSDSS

-781 ESGQALPGSQWK
+781 ESGQALPRSQWK

-801 TAVDYTVKDNTVAPT
+801 TAVDYTVTDNTVAPT

-856 WSTSDS
+856 WSTSDP

-908 TVTRDGSTVAKA
+908 TVARDGSTVAKA

-956 WSSNDTNVATVSDSG
+956 WSSNDTNVVAVSDSG
-971 MITAVAN
+971 LITAVAN

-1123 AAISVGKTTTTSGTA
+1123 ATINVGQTTTTSGTA

-1208 TKGYGFTVTN
+1208 TTVYGFTVTN
-1218 GVLSWDSG
+1218 GELSWDSG

-1311 DGIIK
+1311 DGIIN

-1333 ALYDLPDSS
+1333 VLYQLPDSS

-1350 SPDGDASDITDA
+1350 SPDGAASAITDA
-1362 SGHTTMLADASGTS
+1362 SGSTTMLADASGTS

-1396 TGNTLLPGSSW
+1396 VGNPLGGSAW
-1407 KVTFCPDNSPNSCD
+1407 KVTFCPDSSPDSCQN
-1421 EPVTIT
+1421 VTIT
-1427 DWAPTDGSTTHT
+1427 DWAPTDGSTTNT
-1439 ECSATWACDTDPAVG
+1439 ACSTTWACDVDRAAG
-1454 GFKLTGLP
+1454 GFKLDNLP
-1462 WGTYTLVEQK
+1462 WGTYTLQEDT
-1472 APNGYVADTK
+1472 APDGYIADKTS
-1482 PHPFTIV
+1482 HTFTIV
-1489 RSTATDSIHAN
+1489 RAKSTSAIDAN
-1500 LLTWDVGSIENEIS
+1500 LLTKDVGSIENEIS

-1540 AAVSYGIARR
+1540 AAVSYGIAKR